1 MPLRTPLLLLLV
13 VTVLLT
19 ACSRVG
25 LAYRNLDWLIPWKLD
40 DYLPLNAEQSA
51 WLKPRLQ
58 QHLAWHCSV
67 ELPRYLE
74 WLAGNQALLDQP
86 DEAQLNAQLDAFA
99 DAVQRLAVQLT
110 PTATDLLRSLSPY
123 QVEQLFAALEQQN
136 AKLHEEYVAP
146 SREQQIARRAQRME
160 ERLQPWFGSLK
171 QDQRDSVVAWANR
184 LDAQNPI
191 WMDNRLAWQQALRDA
206 LEVRRGDDFAPRL
219 SALLQQR
226 ERFYTEAY
234 RASYANNRQALAE
247 LFHALLTQ
255 TDAEQRERAR
265 QRLAS
270 LRRDLAAEQCT
281 PDGAQAS
288 S

>member
-1 MPLRTPLLLLLV
+1 LRETLAMPLRTPLLLLLV

-171 QDQRDSVVAWANR
+171 QDQRDRPTAWTPRTRSGWTTAWPGNR
-184 LDAQNPI
+184 PCATRWRCAAGMISRHASAPCCNSASASI
-191 WMDNRLAWQQALRDA
+191 
-206 LEVRRGDDFAPRL
+206 PRL
-219 SALLQQR
+219 TGPATR
-226 ERFYTEAY
+226 IT
-234 RASYANNRQALAE
+234 
-247 LFHALLTQ
+247 
-255 TDAEQRERAR
+255 AR
-265 QRLAS
+265 RWPS
-270 LRRDLAAEQCT
+270 C
-281 PDGAQAS
+281 S
-288 S
+288 MHC